1 MKKACFSLIIL
12 MPLALF
18 FQNFAF
24 PGLTKVKLHEVNEES
39 RLMHAKELLGKYYKK
54 SKVSQTQGLQYINV
68 HLLNKVQSSL
78 PKKFAKKAGKLTQTI
93 INQAQKYDFDPA
105 FILAIIQTESH
116 FDPTVV
122 GGVGEI
128 GLMQIRPETAEWIAK
143 KENMKWKGK
152 KSLFDPI
159 QNVKIGVAY
168 MAFLRDHFEGS
179 AGKYLSAYNV
189 GPGKLKKIIGNDSL
203 PRKYSTKVMKNYEQ
217 FYQQLAVFTS
227 LGNLAKNNQ
236 ASDVILS
243 N

>member
-1 MKKACFSLIIL
+1 MNKSYLSLIL
-12 MPLALF
+12 LAPMVLF
-18 FQNFAF
+18 YQNFAF
-24 PGLTKVKLHEVNEES
+24 PGLTKMKLKEVNEEA
-39 RLMHAKELLGKYYKK
+39 RLLHAKELLGKYYKK
-54 SKVSQTQGLQYINV
+54 SMVSQTQGLQYFNV

-78 PKKFAKKAGKLTQTI
+78 PKKFTKKAPKITQMI
-93 INQAQKYDFDPA
+93 ISQAQKYDFDPA
-105 FILAIIQTESH
+105 FILAIIQTESN

-128 GLMQIRPETAEWIAK
+128 GLMQIRPETAAWIAK
-143 KENMKWKGK
+143 KENIKWSGK

-168 MAFLRDHFEGS
+168 VAFLRDYFEGS

-203 PRKYSTKVMKNYEQ
+203 PRKYSTKVMKNYEL
-217 FYQQLAVFTS
+217 FYQKIAVFAIP
-227 LGNLAKNNQ
+227 GNLAQNNQ
-236 ASDVILS
+236 VNDLMLR